1 MLLVSASCFILIA
14 AGAAA
19 PPLLTLKQGRLLGAL
34 DEKLGV
40 ARFLGVPAFWMI
52 FSNYCR

>member
-1 MLLVSASCFILIA
+1 MLLVSASCSLLVA